1 MTRQKL
7 TPQDQPTSHIA
18 SSFWAAFS
26 CTSPAHPPSHGRT
39 LSAMQNQLVATA
51 HPSSQCRILSE
62 VLSPAMAAHPPC
74 QGRTLSVMLGR
85 AVTSRPPSRNRV
97 LLTAPGLEA
106 HALHGP
112 RRALSTARVAN
123 PSALSSTHV
132 RTLSTSLGSVVHGP
146 GWTQVTALRALRG
159 WTVARGLSTHLWAP
173 TAASSATDVRLTTPP
188 VWRNDSRSGLST

>member
-1 MTRQKL
+1 
-7 TPQDQPTSHIA
+7 
-18 SSFWAAFS
+18 
-26 CTSPAHPPSHGRT
+26 
-39 LSAMQNQLVATA
+39 MQNQSVATAA
-51 HPSSQCRILSE
+51 HPSSQCRTLSE

-74 QGRTLSVMLGR
+74 QGRTLSVMLGA
-85 AVTSRPPSRNRV
+85 AVTSRPPSRNRT
-97 LLTAPGLEA
+97 LLTALGLSA

-132 RTLSTSLGSVVHGP
+132 RTLSMILGSVVHGP

-159 WTVARGLSTHLWAP
+159 WTVVVARGLSTHLWAP